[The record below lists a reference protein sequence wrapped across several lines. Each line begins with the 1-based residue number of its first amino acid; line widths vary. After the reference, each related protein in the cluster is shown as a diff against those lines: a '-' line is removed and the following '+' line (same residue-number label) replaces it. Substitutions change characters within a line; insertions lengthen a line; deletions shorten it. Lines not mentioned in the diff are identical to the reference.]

1 MLHTKKTDFQIYQL
15 EQNINNTMGSK
26 LNKNKV
32 KAALKEE
39 VVLKDWL
46 LLTIVSASLYITH

>member
-15 EQNINNTMGSK
+15 EQNINNKMGSK

-39 VVLKDWL
+39 VVLKD
-46 LLTIVSASLYITH
+46 